1 MSINVVTFEADA
13 QRQHQRYKLPLK
25 CIIDGYRYSCFD
37 WSVGGAGVATGRTVL
52 PEFQSF
58 PIELEFPFD
67 DFVISIKQMAQVRYC
82 DTVKGRTGLQYV
94 APTEANLRFFRY
106 IRDAYINGD
115 LVAGN
120 EVIDFSSR
128 MIEPRNRKKETPPVA
143 LTPRQRFK
151 TTAARAIRICATA
164 CAGIVLLMFLWSA
177 LYDRLWTFRAEES
190 LVAINSSSI
199 TSPADGVVTNIVTH
213 GAVKAG
219 EPVAT
224 ILPATNGQSVTVFSR
239 CDCVVQDVGA
249 ALDSQVRAGE
259 QLLSLSMQNVKPHVV
274 AMVDYEQALRLYQG
288 ARVLVELPNGGSID
302 DAQIRELPRLS
313 SSDLTSG
320 SKIAVNIDVGGA
332 ELDSIVGAPV
342 VVRFV
347 QAPWTTTSGPDA
359 SKRVVSSVPT
369 HKGRLPGA
377 EG

>member
-52 PEFQSF
+52 PEFQNF

-67 DFVISIKQMAQVRYC
+67 HFVISIKQMAQVRYC
-82 DTVKGRTGLQYV
+82 DTDKGRTGLQYV
-94 APTEANLRFFRY
+94 SPTEANLRFFRY

-128 MIEPRNRKKETPPVA
+128 MIEPRNRKKEIPPAA

-151 TTAARAIRICATA
+151 TRTAHALRLGATA
-164 CAGIVLLMFLWSA
+164 VAGIVLLMFLWGA
-177 LYDRLWTFRAEES
+177 LYDRLWTFRAAES
-190 LVAINSSSI
+190 LVAIDSSAVI
-199 TSPADGVVTNIVTH
+199 SPTDGVVTNIVTQ

-224 ILPATNGQSVTVFSR
+224 ILPSTNGQSVTVFSR
-239 CDCVVQDVGA
+239 CDCDVRDVGA
-249 ALDSQVRAGE
+249 ALDSQVRAGD

-274 AMVDYEQALRLYQG
+274 AMVDYAQALRLYRG
-288 ARVLVELPNGGSID
+288 ARVVIELPNGDSID
-302 DAQIRELPRLS
+302 NAQIRELPRLS
-313 SSDLTSG
+313 SANLTSD
-320 SKIAVNIDVGGA
+320 SKIAVNIDVGDA
-332 ELDSIVGAPV
+332 NLNSIVGAPV

-347 QAPWTTTSGPDA
+347 QAPWTTTSAPDA

-369 HKGRLPGA
+369 HMGRLPGA
-377 EG
+377 ES